1 MWFGVVLL
9 QSSKS
14 MTNYSRSTG
23 FTLLE
28 LLIVMVIIGLAAGVG
43 VANFRDFG
51 RRQEIDNY
59 ARTLNGELRTVH
71 ADASGGKR
79 VAGCTGTFQ
88 GYAIDFAAAATGGG
102 AKSTA
107 YTISALC
114 ATASAVVKSVTL
126 PSNIFLVINRV
137 PSGGTV
143 RLLFKPLELGT
154 DVSPANNLTLI
165 VSSDQVSQT
174 KTISVSASGEI
185 Q

>member
-1 MWFGVVLL
+1 MLL

-14 MTNYSRSTG
+14 MMNSSRSTG

-79 VAGCTGTFQ
+79 VTGCTGTFQ
-88 GYAIDFAAAATGGG
+88 GYAIDFAASATGGG
-102 AKSTA
+102 SRSTA
-107 YTISALC
+107 YTVSAVC
-114 ATASAVVKSVTL
+114 ATASVIVKTVTL
-126 PSNIFLVINRV
+126 PSSVFLLINRV
-137 PSGGTV
+137 PSAGNV

-154 DVSPANNLTLI
+154 DVTPANSLTFT
-165 VSSDQVSQT
+165 VSSSQVSQT
-174 KTISVSASGEI
+174 KTISVTASGEI